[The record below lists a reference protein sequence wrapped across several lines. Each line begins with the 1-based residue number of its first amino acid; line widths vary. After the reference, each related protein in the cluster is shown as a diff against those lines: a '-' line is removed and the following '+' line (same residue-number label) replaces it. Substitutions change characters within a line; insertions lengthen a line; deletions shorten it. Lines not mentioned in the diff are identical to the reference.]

1 MTSSTRGLLVVEADD
16 ADRGRHRDALALER
30 QAPLADRLEHA
41 LGDALRGVAV
51 GVAQQDG
58 ELVAAEAGDHVGLA
72 DAVVQRAAD
81 GADDLVAGLVAARV
95 VDVLEAV
102 EVEQEDRALA
112 AVARGVGDV
121 LGELLV
127 EAAAVEELRQR
138 VVVGQVLQL
147 VLEALALRDVADD
160 AGHDDAVVGV
170 QHREHHVDRELRAVL
185 ALAPQLEAHAEGD
198 LRVARGAT
206 RAPRRSAR
214 RRACGCARRR
224 APRPGGPGSA
234 RGRSRRACRC
244 ARWRS
249 RSCRRGRPRR
259 SGPARSR
266 GRP

>member
-1 MTSSTRGLLVVEADD
+1 MNAAGRTISPSSPIMRSSSSYWVIVSLRQLEDRLAVEDEAVLVERAADLVGPVEADLHAGDVLAAVGGGDVVAVAAGLLGRVHREVGGDHQVLDARLLVVEADD

-81 GADDLVAGLVAARV
+81 GADDLVAGLVAAGV

-127 EAAAVEELRQR
+127 EAAAVEELGQR

-147 VLEALALRDVADD
+147 VLEALALGDVADD
-160 AGHDDAVVGV
+160 A
-170 QHREHHVDRELRAVL
+170 R
-185 ALAPQLEAHAEGD
+185 
-198 LRVARGAT
+198 
-206 RAPRRSAR
+206 
-214 RRACGCARRR
+214 
-224 APRPGGPGSA
+224 
-234 RGRSRRACRC
+234 
-244 ARWRS
+244 
-249 RSCRRGRPRR
+249 
-259 SGPARSR
+259 
-266 GRP
+266 